1 MDQFTTDKEITHNTL
16 RYPVY
21 RVQWILNWF
30 NSWKH
35 RKLQGFNESFCVTQ
49 SHSRLNKVHPPPLP
63 LSDPCIKVT
72 FLKRA
77 ITSMQVKQWTCC
89 PSTKENF
96 NYSPCWVTLP
106 PTCIFSTVAN
116 FIFKRISILGCLNFQ
131 WNLCLSLIIYNF
143 PWLSKY
149 LKNVTLKLKKFTWT
163 TSLQTE
169 TTKL

>member
-1 MDQFTTDKEITHNTL
+1 MNPLAWHKAIVDLIKYT
-16 RYPVY
+16 P
-21 RVQWILNWF
+21 
-30 NSWKH
+30 S
-35 RKLQGFNESFCVTQ
+35 
-49 SHSRLNKVHPPPLP
+49 PPPFWP
-63 LSDPCIKVT
+63 MHQSDISKEGYY
-72 FLKRA
+72 
-77 ITSMQVKQWTCC
+77 QVKQWTCR

-116 FIFKRISILGCLNFQ
+116 FIFKRISILGFLNFQ

-163 TSLQTE
+163 TSLQIE
-169 TTKL
+169 TTKR